1 MLVVLIRPAPV
12 GLVRMSRREEARN
25 KRLSEKLSRW
35 LVNELERRRFKVKA
49 IEVVPDEF
57 GISIELRVEPY

>member
-1 MLVVLIRPAPV
+1 
-12 GLVRMSRREEARN
+12 MSRREEARN

-35 LVNELERRRFKVKA
+35 LVNELERRRFKVKE
-49 IEVVPDEF
+49 IEVIPDKF

>member
-1 MLVVLIRPAPV
+1 MT
-12 GLVRMSRREEARN
+12 RREEARN
-25 KRLSEKLSRW
+25 KKLSEKLGRW